1 MLYKR
6 PAKGCIEEIET
17 RLREAA
23 ARNGFGV
30 LAVHNLRE
38 KLAARELDLGCEC
51 RVFEVCDP
59 CQAEK
64 VLDRDMSI
72 ANALPCR
79 IAVYEEDGVPQVTM
93 LRPTLLLDLFG
104 QPDLGP
110 IAREVEDAMV
120 RIIEAAC
127 G

>member
-6 PAKGCIEEIET
+6 TATGSIEETET

-30 LAVHNLRE
+30 LAVHDLRE
-38 KLAARELDLGCEC
+38 KLAAKELDLGREC

-59 CQAEK
+59 FQAKK
-64 VLDRDMSI
+64 VLDRDVST

-93 LRPTLLLDLFG
+93 LRPTLLLGLFG
-104 QPDLGP
+104 QPELGP
-110 IAREVEDAMV
+110 IAQEVEDAMV